1 MAPSGFAPPH
11 QPRAAGAVRASRGLE
26 TPRFPRRTRASR
38 GARRPRA
45 SRSAR
50 ARRPRTPGVTGPRTS
65 RNGCATG
72 KGYERPGRYVPS
84 NDATVTN
91 CVRHET
97 PRVSTRAR
105 GVRRERTGHQRRD
118 CRARDYR
125 RGLSPYN
132 TTSPTR
138 HPESFSD
145 RLARARPP
153 VTTNP
158 TTPRTR
164 EAPPANRSRR
174 TAPGVGRRE

>member
-1 MAPSGFAPPH
+1 MTPSGFAPPR
-11 QPRAAGAVRASRGLE
+11 QPRPAGSMRASRE
-26 TPRFPRRTRASR
+26 PQMKRASR

-45 SRSAR
+45 SRSSR
-50 ARRPRTPGVTGPRTS
+50 ARRPRTPGVTGPRSS

-72 KGYERPGRYVPS
+72 KGYQRPGRYVSS

-91 CVRHET
+91 CVRHGT
-97 PRVSTRAR
+97 LRVPTRAR

-132 TTSPTR
+132 TISPTR
-138 HPESFSD
+138 HSESFSD

-174 TAPGVGRRE
+174 TAPEVGWRE